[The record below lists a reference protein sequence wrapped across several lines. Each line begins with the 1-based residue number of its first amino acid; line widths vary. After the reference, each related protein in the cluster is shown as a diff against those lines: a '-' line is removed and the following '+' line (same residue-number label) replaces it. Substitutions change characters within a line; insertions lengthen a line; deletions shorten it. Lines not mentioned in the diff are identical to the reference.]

1 MAGTVGGRC
10 AVELRGVGKRYT
22 KYVDT
27 PMLVTSALRL
37 RAGHRRDRLW
47 ALRGVDLDVEDG
59 ESFGVIGRNGSGK
72 STLMMLVGGITAPT
86 EGSLRVWGRVA
97 PLISVGVGF
106 HRELTGRENIYVN
119 GTVLGLTRRQI
130 DRRLDAIVD
139 FAEVEQFIDTP
150 VKFYSSGMFVRLGF
164 AVAVHADPDVLI
176 VDEVLAVGDLA
187 FQVKCYE
194 RMNEIRSRG
203 TTVVMVSHHLGA
215 VRRMCE
221 RVLLL
226 HDGRPVHVGP
236 PEESIARFH
245 EVLAQSSEVRVDH
258 DSGLRFDPTAVRID
272 AVELLA
278 VDGSPTAH
286 VEAGEP
292 LTVRVRGCAL
302 RDVDDLVVALT
313 VFAAD
318 GTALYADSTAGS
330 HFGPVAGGCAFA
342 CTLGFRARLP
352 TGSYQVAAR
361 VDAADLRTT
370 LAHFPPKDF
379 FVTGR
384 HTVAGLADLEMQWTR
399 SDVEGTAAGA
409 GQPGQATAARALG
422 GTVQARAPHG
432 ADATAGAP
440 ARGAEHDGSGRA
452 TAMPAGASV
461 HGPDRR

>member
-221 RVLLL
+221 RVRCCTTGDRCTWGLPRSPSPGSTRCWRNRPRCASITTRACGSIRPRCASTPWSCSLST
-226 HDGRPVHVGP
+226 GRP
-236 PEESIARFH
+236 R
-245 EVLAQSSEVRVDH
+245 
-258 DSGLRFDPTAVRID
+258 PTSRSA
-272 AVELLA
+272 
-278 VDGSPTAH
+278 SP
-286 VEAGEP
+286 
-292 LTVRVRGCAL
+292 
-302 RDVDDLVVALT
+302 
-313 VFAAD
+313 
-318 GTALYADSTAGS
+318 
-330 HFGPVAGGCAFA
+330 
-342 CTLGFRARLP
+342 
-352 TGSYQVAAR
+352 
-361 VDAADLRTT
+361 
-370 LAHFPPKDF
+370 
-379 FVTGR
+379 
-384 HTVAGLADLEMQWTR
+384 
-399 SDVEGTAAGA
+399 
-409 GQPGQATAARALG
+409 
-422 GTVQARAPHG
+422 
-432 ADATAGAP
+432 
-440 ARGAEHDGSGRA
+440 
-452 TAMPAGASV
+452 
-461 HGPDRR
+461 